1 MIEDQLAELRDAE
14 LWCQTFTGKTAH
26 VCALAPEEIDLL
38 DIAHALTLQRRFG
51 GHSREPWSVAEHSM
65 LVARIVELELDRPD
79 LVPQALLHDASECY
93 LVDVPRPAK
102 CSRFLAGYRELEARV
117 SAAIYARF
125 GLPEKLDP
133 VVKRADEIALATEAD
148 RFMQPYTQDWC
159 LREPPLR
166 RGWVELV
173 PGDWH
178 AVRAEFYALL
188 RKHVTVSNGGAK

>member
-1 MIEDQLAELRDAE
+1 MTEDQLAEVRDAE

-26 VCALAPEEIDLL
+26 VCALAPDEIDLR

-65 LVARIVELELDRPD
+65 LVARIVDLELDRPD
-79 LVPQALLHDASECY
+79 LVPQALLHDASEAY

-133 VVKRADEIALATEAD
+133 MVKVADEIALATEAD
-148 RFMQPYTQDWC
+148 RFMRPYAQEWC
-159 LREPPLR
+159 LREQPLR

-173 PGDWH
+173 PRDWQF
-178 AVRAEFYALL
+178 VRDEFLTAL
-188 RKHVTVSNGGAK
+188 RTHFEPTIGGAR